1 MVAGEALRTA
11 LRDRFDALQSSQ
23 NNLQSKF
30 DVLEIEKQ
38 ELSKK
43 IDQRDERI
51 KALEST
57 NADLYTQMFDK
68 TKTHTQEMEALRSL
82 IQVS

>member
-1 MVAGEALRTA
+1 MRGA
-11 LRDRFDALQSSQ
+11 LRDRFDALQNAQ
-23 NNLQSKF
+23 RELQSKC

-43 IDQRDERI
+43 IDQRDDRI
-51 KALEST
+51 KSLETT
-57 NADLYTQMFDK
+57 NSDLYAQMFDK

-82 IQVS
+82 LQV